1 MDGVKDLIRRPRKET
16 ATSRDSDRSLLRKG
30 RAAAVR
36 RIVQRFKPAKAVH
49 ANSNQSD
56 PLNGSSIQMFKV
68 LRAFIIGFPA
78 LPSHCVSKPTAPCRR
93 EPKRRMR

>member
-1 MDGVKDLIRRPRKET
+1 MDGVKDLIRRPRKEN
-16 ATSRDSDRSLLRKG
+16 ATSRVSDRSLLRKG

-36 RIVQRFKPAKAVH
+36 RIVQRFRLSKAFMRV
-49 ANSNQSD
+49 SNQSD